1 MSKYILFIPNGGFND
16 CICCLSRLRDWAHA
30 NNRILLYDTRR
41 SLYHINFCNY
51 FDISDPNII
60 FDSVRINEICSNAD
74 LTVIPGYFRSMLPS
88 CLKQGGPFYDT
99 YINKSPPVNPDE
111 DITVHCFS
119 GGGEGYKMFKE
130 LIIKDNLK
138 TYCKD
143 KFKLLPEKYL
153 CIQVRDTDRKCD
165 YKKLYEDNRKYIDSY
180 DTIYIATDNKHV
192 YDFFKS
198 VHNNALNY
206 CVFPESLTK
215 RSLHATPQN
224 PDVKIKSM
232 MCDLYIAAMSNHI
245 ISTSHGGFIMLLH
258 ACFENKQHIT
268 KMFD

>member
-1 MSKYILFIPNGGFND
+1 
-16 CICCLSRLRDWAHA
+16 
-30 NNRILLYDTRR
+30 
-41 SLYHINFCNY
+41 
-51 FDISDPNII
+51 
-60 FDSVRINEICSNAD
+60 VRIDEICSNTD
-74 LTVIPGYFRSMLPS
+74 LTVTPNYLQTKLVSFLNQKGGGILYDTNVNKLPS
-88 CLKQGGPFYDT
+88 A
-99 YINKSPPVNPDE
+99 NPSE
-111 DITVHCFS
+111 DIIVHCFS
-119 GGGEGYKMFKE
+119 GGGDGTQIFKK
-130 LIIKDNLK
+130 LLIKDNIK
-138 TYCKD
+138 NYCKD
-143 KFKLLPEKYL
+143 KFKLLPERYL
-153 CIQVRDTDRKCD
+153 CIQVRDTDHKCD

-192 YDFFKS
+192 YDFFKT
-198 VHNNALNY
+198 VHKNALNY